1 MTMRTNTTVCLGGS
15 QSPTCKRFMTKVRK
29 SQRVTASFRVDKAL
43 LEEMSIFVRDQAG
56 APLYLERGS
65 FIEHAIRR
73 ELDRLR
79 FQIQSGDAR
88 EVGSIGNGLSRRI

>member
-1 MTMRTNTTVCLGGS
+1 MA
-15 QSPTCKRFMTKVRK
+15 KARK

-43 LEEMSIFVRDQAG
+43 LEEMSTFVRDQAG
-56 APLYLERGS
+56 APLYLERGT

-79 FQIQSGDAR
+79 LQLQNGDAR
-88 EVGSIGNGLSRRI
+88 EVEPIGNGLFRRH